1 MPKRRLQ
8 RSQITVKYVIL
19 IGDGMGDYPIDS
31 LGKKT
36 PLESAKTPNM
46 DSLASSGMFGLFA
59 TVPKGYPPGSD
70 VANLSILGYS
80 PAKYYT
86 GRAPLEA
93 ASIGVKLGPTDIA
106 FRCNLVTLADK
117 NGVTIMDDYSSGHIT
132 TEDADGIIKSLD
144 AALKKEGVR
153 FYTGTSYRHLMVWKH
168 GPKDVKT
175 TPPHDI
181 SDKDIAGHLP
191 KGTLADKFGA
201 LMKASQ
207 EILKD
212 HPVNKRRVSNGK
224 KPATSIWLWGQG
236 QAPAMPT
243 FKERFGI
250 DGAIISAV
258 DLMKGIGIYAGL
270 EVLKVPGVT
279 GYIDTNYKGK
289 AEYALAALENKD
301 FVCVHVEAPD
311 EAGHNGNL
319 KDKLKAIE
327 DFDKEVVGR
336 VLTGLKKFDA
346 YTVMALT
353 DHPTPIALKTHTSD
367 PVPFALYKSSAKERK
382 GRNVKFCER
391 EAGQTGVLVEDCN
404 ALIGEFFGLAERA
417 GNLK

>member
-1 MPKRRLQ
+1 L
-8 RSQITVKYVIL
+8 KYVIL
-19 IGDGMGDYPIDS
+19 IGDGMGDYPIES
-31 LGKKT
+31 LGNKT
-36 PLESAKTPNM
+36 PLEFAKTPNM
-46 DSLASSGMFGLFA
+46 DSLAASGKFGLFA

-132 TEDADGIIKSLD
+132 TEDADGIIKTLD
-144 AALKKEGVR
+144 AALKSEGVR
-153 FYTGTSYRHLMVWKH
+153 FYTGTSYRHLMVWKD
-168 GPKDVKT
+168 GPKNVKT

-181 SDKDIAGHLP
+181 SDKDIAPHLP
-191 KGTLADKFGA
+191 KGEETSKVAA
-201 LMKASQ
+201 MSRLMKASQ

-212 HPVNKRRVSNGK
+212 HPVNKRRRANGK

-236 QAPAMPT
+236 VAPSMPT

-250 DGAIISAV
+250 NGAIISAV

-270 EVLKVPGVT
+270 EVLNVPGVT

-289 AEYALAALENKD
+289 AEYCLAALEQKDLD

-319 KDKLKAIE
+319 QDKLRAIE
-327 DFDKEVVGR
+327 DFDREVVGR

-367 PVPFALYKSSAKERK
+367 PVPFALYKTGAAASKKQS
-382 GRNVKFCER
+382 VKFCEN

-404 ALIGEFFGLAERA
+404 ALIEEFFGRKQREV
-417 GNLK
+417 

>member
-1 MPKRRLQ
+1 M
-8 RSQITVKYVIL
+8 L
-19 IGDGMGDYPIDS
+19 IGDGMGDYPIES
-31 LGKKT
+31 LGNKT
-36 PLESAKTPNM
+36 PLEFAKTPNM
-46 DSLASSGMFGLFA
+46 DSLAASGRFGLFA

-70 VANLSILGYS
+70 VANLSILGYA

-93 ASIGVKLGPTDIA
+93 ASIGVKLEPKDIA

-117 NGVTIMDDYSSGHIT
+117 NGVVIMDDYSSGHIT
-132 TEDADGIIKSLD
+132 TQDADGIIKSLD
-144 AALKKEGVR
+144 AALKKQGDIR
-153 FYTGTSYRHLMVWKH
+153 FYTGTSYRHLMVWKQ
-168 GPKDVKT
+168 GPKDIKT

-181 SDKDIAGHLP
+181 SDKDIAAHLP
-191 KGTLADKFGA
+191 KGEMSDKFAA

-212 HPVNKRRVSNGK
+212 HPVNKRRVADGK

-236 QAPAMPT
+236 IAPSMPT
-243 FKERFGI
+243 FKDRFGVS
-250 DGAIISAV
+250 GAIISAV

-289 AEYALAALENKD
+289 AEYCLAALEKKD

-327 DFDKEVVGR
+327 DFDREVVGR
-336 VLTGLKKFDA
+336 VLAGLKKFND
-346 YTVMALT
+346 YTVMTLT
-353 DHPTPIALKTHTSD
+353 DHPTPISLKTHTSD
-367 PVPFALYKSSAKERK
+367 PVPFALYKTGAIARK
-382 GRNVKFCER
+382 KHGVKFCEK
-391 EAGQTGVLVEDCN
+391 EAGQTGVLIEDCH
-404 ALIGEFFGLAERA
+404 ALIEEFFGKGRTETVS
-417 GNLK
+417 GLK